1 MRRCFVRFLITLVIL
16 QCDRGKRETR
26 KKKEKKKK
34 THSNNSVFYRE
45 NDDSILFEKND
56 IYILRYRDIEQ
67 YLEEGRV
74 KLI

>member
-1 MRRCFVRFLITLVIL
+1 LVTL
-16 QCDRGKRETR
+16 QCGQGKRETR
-26 KKKEKKKK
+26 DKKKKKKKKKE